1 MIKLDIVIGPMY
13 SGKSSYLINKINI
26 SVVKRENILVI
37 NHISDTRYND
47 NKITNHN
54 NIAIDA
60 VLFTKLNEIFE
71 YIKTNNI
78 NLDELN
84 HIYIDEAQF
93 FPDLEETIIELIEQY
108 TNFENNKTFNKTL
121 NITCVGLD
129 GDFQQN
135 VFNEG
140 QLLKLISK
148 ADTITKLYSKCYKCG
163 KQASFTKRI
172 STNKAQFLVGSKD
185 DYVAS
190 CYIHK

>member
-54 NIAIDA
+54 NISTDAI
-60 VLFTKLNEIFE
+60 LFTKLNEIFE
-71 YIKTNNI
+71 YIKINNI

-93 FPDLEETIIELIEQY
+93 FPDLEETIMKLIEQY
-108 TNFENNKTFNKTL
+108 TNFENNKTFNKIL

-172 STNKAQFLVGSKD
+172 STNKDQFLIGSTN